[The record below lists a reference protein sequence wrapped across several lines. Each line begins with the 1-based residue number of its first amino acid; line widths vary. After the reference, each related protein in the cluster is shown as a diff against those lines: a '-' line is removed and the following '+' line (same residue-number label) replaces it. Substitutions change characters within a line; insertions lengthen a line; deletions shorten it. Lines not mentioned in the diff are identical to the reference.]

1 MYTNEKGLCLME
13 NLKIIKNVHLNYFIG
28 HKFYIKNN
36 TTIERTYGALLKF
49 MTVCQKKMFF
59 VIDLQSTI

>member
-1 MYTNEKGLCLME
+1 ME